1 MTVIIVMFLF
11 LRQRRKVF
19 LKEVHS
25 IVTFKGFKT
34 LGVYI
39 GTQEG
44 TPENVGIYLQF
55 SERWMIF
62 HPSDD
67 QAILLPH
74 TFKRDLKLYP
84 ISNTQ

>member
-1 MTVIIVMFLF
+1 MTVIFVICKTLEVL
-11 LRQRRKVF
+11 
-19 LKEVHS
+19 LKEV
-25 IVTFKGFKT
+25 IGFKT

-62 HPSDD
+62 HSSDD
-67 QAILLPH
+67 QTILLPH
-74 TFKRDLKLYP
+74 TL
-84 ISNTQ
+84 